1 MTRGGKRIGA
11 GRKKGSGLFG
21 ENTKVIRIPL
31 SAEKEIKEMLLQFP
45 KKIKPEIRA
54 TKVDFIYWPSLK
66 AESMGVTLFETRI
79 AAGMPSPADDYTEDV
94 LDLNKHLLCNPE
106 TTFYVRVSGDS
117 MIDAGIH
124 TGDLLIV
131 DRSLR
136 PQSGKVVI
144 AVINGELT
152 VKRLFK
158 EHDRL
163 FLMPE
168 NPSYSCLEITDDMD
182 FMVWGVVTNVIH
194 SL

>member
-11 GRKKGSGLFG
+11 GRKQGSGLFG
-21 ENTKVIRIPL
+21 EKTKVIRIPL
-31 SAEKEIKEMLLQFP
+31 SAEKDIKNMLLQFP
-45 KKIKPEIRA
+45 KKIKPEPGI
-54 TKVDFIYWPSLK
+54 TKVDLMYWPSLN
-66 AESMGVTLFETRI
+66 AAPVPVTLFENRI
-79 AAGMPSPADDYTEDV
+79 AAGMPSPADDHSENV

-124 TGDLLIV
+124 TGDLLVV
-131 DRSLR
+131 DRVLR
-136 PQSGKVVI
+136 PQNGKVVI

-158 EHDRL
+158 ENERL

-168 NPSYSCLEITDDMD
+168 NPSYPCLEITDDMD
-182 FMVWGVVTNVIH
+182 FMIWGVVTNVIH
-194 SL
+194 PL

>member
-11 GRKKGSGLFG
+11 GRKEGSGLFG
-21 ENTKVIRIPL
+21 EKTKVIRIPI

-45 KKIKPEIRA
+45 KKIKPELGV
-54 TKVDFIYWPSLK
+54 TKVDVMYWPSLN
-66 AESMGVTLFETRI
+66 ATSVTATLFETRI
-79 AAGMPSPADDYTEDV
+79 AAGQPSPADDHSEDV
-94 LDLNKHLLCNPE
+94 LDLNQHLLCNPE

-124 TGDLLIV
+124 TGDLLVV

-136 PQSGKVVI
+136 PQNGKVVI
-144 AVINGELT
+144 AVINGDLT

-158 EHDRL
+158 ERGKL

-168 NPSYSCLEITDDMD
+168 NPSYPCLEITDEMD
-182 FMVWGVVTNVIH
+182 FMIWGVVTNVIH
-194 SL
+194 PL